1 MSIYDPWNRWWWRM
15 RNDIICPGLFRHAAW
30 LQCPR
35 KQKCLVVKTSAPV
48 WPDTG
53 WSELYRHLA
62 CQVWEQEV
70 PDISVCIS
78 LTACRTNPWHFN
90 RKAVP
95 TEFLGCPESRVGCS
109 EHQHYNHL
117 SNYLNHLYQHL
128 YYAMHYFQVCLRGLL
143 HAQMQGQNL
152 PLQWK

>member
-1 MSIYDPWNRWWWRM
+1 MPRGYNALVNKSVWLLRQVP
-15 RNDIICPGLFRHAAW
+15 LFDLTR
-30 LQCPR
+30 
-35 KQKCLVVKTSAPV
+35 V
-48 WPDTG
+48 D
-53 WSELYRHLA
+53 RHLA

-152 PLQWK
+152 PLQ